1 MRLNA
6 GFAGRVSAVG
16 LLALA
21 GVAAAAGGASAGTV
35 ASCTAT
41 GTATGPSASCTA
53 RATLSHPKSI
63 SVTVTS
69 TPNEELVVGWQ
80 MLCYQG
86 SKHANTE
93 GSYLLDTPVTET
105 MKLPYANATT
115 CYVTAQADNDIIVES
130 ARAQV

>member
-1 MRLNA
+1 MRMGIRKAA
-6 GFAGRVSAVG
+6 GVAAAG

-21 GVAAAAGGASAGTV
+21 AVAAAAGGAGAGTV

-41 GTATGPSASCTA
+41 GTATGPITSCA
-53 RATLSHPKSI
+53 AKATLSHPKSI

-105 MKLPYANATT
+105 MKLPYTNALA
-115 CYVTAQADNDIIVES
+115 V
-130 ARAQV
+130 